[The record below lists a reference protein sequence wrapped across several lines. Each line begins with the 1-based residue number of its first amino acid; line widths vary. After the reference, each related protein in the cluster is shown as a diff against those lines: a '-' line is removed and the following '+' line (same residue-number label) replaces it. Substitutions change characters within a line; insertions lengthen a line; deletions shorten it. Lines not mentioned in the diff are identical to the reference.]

1 MQAHAQQ
8 VNHAPPRS
16 HGLSSQSVSLTLGT
30 AFVKLRRKMQPAR
43 IYLEFDI
50 SDMIFMGLI
59 LLAVLFVITWLV
71 YLQEQIDWW
80 FNDL

>member
-1 MQAHAQQ
+1 MQAHTQQ

-16 HGLSSQSVSLTLGT
+16 RGLSRQSVSLTLGT
-30 AFVKLRRKMQPAR
+30 AFVKFRCKMQPAR